1 MAQRATLQRTY
12 RSSRAGIAPSGV
24 AVRLSD
30 ASRAVRTILAAEGR
44 HPATAPL
51 LLTMLV
57 VVCASTLWALGQPLI
72 CPCGHVA
79 LWAGDMATN
88 QNSQQFAD
96 AYSIEHAAAGLL
108 VSVLLQ
114 PLARVAHSTRL
125 VGVAAGAVGWEF
137 LENSSWMIHR
147 FRALTISVDYAG
159 DSVLNSSTDVIF
171 CCLAFAIAGRLP
183 WRVSFALV
191 ALAEVVVT
199 FAIHDSILLSL
210 LALLS
215 GNDALREWQLAR

>member
-1 MAQRATLQRTY
+1 MAQRANLQRTY
-12 RSSRAGIAPSGV
+12 RTPRRSIAATNVAFPLPAVSRAA
-24 AVRLSD
+24 
-30 ASRAVRTILAAEGR
+30 RAVLAADGR

-51 LLTMLV
+51 LLTLLV
-57 VVCASTLWALGQPLI
+57 LICAGTLWVLGQPLT

-88 QNSQQFAD
+88 QNSQQLAD
-96 AYSIEHAAAGLL
+96 AYSIEHAAAGML
-108 VSVLLQ
+108 VYVLLR
-114 PLARVAHSTRL
+114 PLTGVAHSTRL
-125 VGVAAGAVGWEF
+125 IGVAAGAVGWEF
-137 LENSSWMIHR
+137 LENSTWMIHR

-171 CCLAFAIAGRLP
+171 CCLAFAVAARLP
-183 WRVSFALV
+183 WRVSLLLV
-191 ALAEVVVT
+191 AAAEVVVT

-215 GNDALREWQLAR
+215 GNTALREWQLAH